1 VNLVRICGPVAI
13 VLGLGLI
20 GSAGPAVSVADMP
33 SLEQVGAHV
42 LAIED
47 VRTSGN
53 ASVGIR
59 PFVNENLPDTCTQ
72 SVPGQIVCDRS
83 YAVSTWPT
91 TSQYPYWLRVHVF
104 ATIGQSEAQFS
115 NLTYYRP
122 LQEDVVATLRDE
134 SDGMTL
140 SFSHSWGDDTSW
152 AATMK
157 GRYIVESTCS
167 SGRLALDHRLLGDCA
182 EGVVA
187 EQMGRLTQNLG
198 PAFFTPGPPVGVSA
212 AWDGSVVRVTWLPP
226 NEDGGL
232 AVERYV
238 VQRASGQDVCEV
250 PPTSTGFSSCEVSD
264 LDDGDDPSF
273 VVFAENPVG
282 RGESSLASNR
292 VAIQR
297 VLAAPRNLRAKVRGN
312 TIRVTWRKIPPG
324 ATDGRVRY
332 TVTSSPGGKE
342 CRTRKTRCVFRDL
355 DPGRDYI
362 FQIVASDRSIQSAP
376 VVSDGIAILE
386 PAPASRPESGSDP
399 VSPPSTDP
407 KPEQQFS

>member
-1 VNLVRICGPVAI
+1 MKLVRICGPVAI
-13 VLGLGLI
+13 MLGLGLI
-20 GSAGPAVSVADMP
+20 GSTGSAASATDMP
-33 SLEQVGAHV
+33 SLEQVDAQV
-42 LAIED
+42 LAMED

-83 YAVSTWPT
+83 YAVNTWPT

-104 ATIGQSEAQFS
+104 GTMAQSEAQFS
-115 NLTYYRP
+115 NMKRYRP

-134 SDGMTL
+134 PDSMTL
-140 SFSHSWGDDTSW
+140 SYSHSWGDDTSW
-152 AATMK
+152 AATKK

-187 EQMGRLTQNLG
+187 EQMSRLTQNLG
-198 PAFFTPGPPVGVSA
+198 PAFFKPSPPVGVSA

-226 NEDGGL
+226 NDDGGR

-238 VQRASGQDVCEV
+238 VVRASGQEVCNV
-250 PPTSTGFSSCEVSD
+250 IGSGTGVSSCEIAD
-264 LDDGDDPSF
+264 LENGDNPAF
-273 VVFAENPVG
+273 VVFAENSVG
-282 RGESSLASNR
+282 RSESSQPSNR

-297 VLAAPRNLRAKVRGN
+297 VLAAPRKIRAKVRGS
-312 TIRVTWRKIPPG
+312 TVRVTWKKVPPRAAEG
-324 ATDGRVRY
+324 KVRY
-332 TVTSSPGGKE
+332 TVTSSPGGKK
-342 CRTRKTRCVFRDL
+342 CRTRKARCVFRNL
-355 DPGRDYI
+355 DPGRNYI
-362 FQIVASDRSIQSAP
+362 FQVVASDRRIQSAP
-376 VVSDGIAILE
+376 VVSNEIVIPE
-386 PAPASRPESGSDP
+386 PTPPSRPEGASNP
-399 VSPPSTDP
+399 VAPPSTDP

>member
-1 VNLVRICGPVAI
+1 MA
-13 VLGLGLI
+13 LGLGLI
-20 GSAGPAVSVADMP
+20 GSAGPASAVTDMP
-33 SLEQVGAHV
+33 SLEQVDAQV

-59 PFVNENLPDTCTQ
+59 PFVNANLPDTCTQ

-104 ATIGQSEAQFS
+104 GTIGQSEAQFS
-115 NLTYYRP
+115 NLKRYRP

-134 SDGMTL
+134 SDAMTL

-152 AATMK
+152 AATK
-157 GRYIVESTCS
+157 RGRYIVESTCS

-187 EQMGRLTQNLG
+187 EQMGRLTQQLG
-198 PAFFTPGPPVGVSA
+198 PAFFKPGPPVGVSA

-226 NEDGGL
+226 NDDGGL

-250 PPTSTGFSSCEVSD
+250 PTTSTGVSSCDVAD
-264 LDDGDDPSF
+264 LEDGENPAF

-297 VLAAPRNLRAKVRGN
+297 VLAAPRNLRVKVRGS
-312 TIRVTWRKIPPG
+312 TIRVTWKKIPRG
-324 ATDGRVRY
+324 AADGKVRY
-332 TVTSSPGGKE
+332 TVTSSPGGEE
-342 CRTRKTRCVFRDL
+342 CRTRKARCVFRNL
-355 DPGRDYI
+355 DPGREYI
-362 FQIVASDRSIQSAP
+362 FQIVASDRGIQSAP
-376 VVSDGIAILE
+376 VISKEIALPE
-386 PAPASRPESGSDP
+386 PTTPSRPESGGDP
-399 VSPPSTDP
+399 VAPPSADP